1 MQRDI
6 KDVLG
11 ALMHFLDGGEIS
23 RAELQDLGFE
33 AEDEVEEAANE
44 AFVRLAEFVQDR
56 ELRLADTE
64 IDRRMRSSLQECL
77 DRIVSTCDRLNGGG

>member
-1 MQRDI
+1 M
-6 KDVLG
+6 
-11 ALMHFLDGGEIS
+11 
-23 RAELQDLGFE
+23 GFE
-33 AEDEVEEAANE
+33 AEDELEEAANE

-77 DRIVSTCDRLNGGG
+77 DRIVSTGDRLNGGG